1 LASIPRAWQ
10 KGRLGICFESRI
22 QDPWEGAG
30 HQAWAMPDNHWRI
43 MARQSQGQL
52 LNRQKEVEQ
61 KEKEK
66 PEMPA
71 PS

>member
-1 LASIPRAWQ
+1 
-10 KGRLGICFESRI
+10 
-22 QDPWEGAG
+22 
-30 HQAWAMPDNHWRI
+30 MPDNHWRI

>member
-22 QDPWEGAG
+22 QDPWEEAR
-30 HQAWAMPDNHWRI
+30 HQAWAMPDNQRRI

-52 LNRQKEVEQ
+52 LNRQKEVEP

-66 PEMPA
+66 PEMPS